1 MPAGGVARW
10 PRMDDLFTAAGLICP
25 ELKHLSSATW
35 GSHARPHEMIPTS
48 GRILIADDDPVQRRL
63 LEEAVKRFGYRAR
76 CVENGAEAVA
86 LLTGPEGSDVDLLI
100 LDLVMP
106 ELDGMGVI
114 ARLREARVAI
124 PIIVQTAHAGIDT
137 AVNAIRAGAQDFVVK
152 PVSPERLE
160 VAIRTFMRMSALE
173 GEITRIH
180 KQSSGTFTFDDIVTR
195 SEAMDRV
202 IRVGKRAAGSQI
214 PVLIEGES
222 GVGKELIARAIQG
235 TSERKARPFVT
246 VNCGA
251 IPENLVESIL
261 FGHEKGAFTGAVDKH
276 VGKFQEAH
284 GGTLFLDEV
293 GELPP
298 EIQVK
303 LLRALQEGE
312 IDPIGGRRPV
322 KVDFRLISATN
333 RRLIDLVKDGSFR
346 EDLYYRLNVFPLWL
360 PPLRDRREDVPDLVR
375 HFLARFAAEEGRPHI
390 GSVAPDA
397 VAMLQAYDW
406 PGNIRQLENA
416 VFRAVVLC
424 EGNHLTV
431 DDFPQVQSAVQQ
443 MRSGSSRPLAS
454 GAELSG
460 HQISAHVSAPVM
472 TVQAHPVGLS
482 GAPARDTA
490 GAASDPMIGTAIPLG
505 AGDAASPFGFIR
517 SLDEEGHIRSLAD
530 VEADMIRAAIEHY
543 GGRMTEV
550 ARRLSIGRSTLYRK
564 LKDYGLEATD
574 EAEAA
579 E

>member
-1 MPAGGVARW
+1 
-10 PRMDDLFTAAGLICP
+10 
-25 ELKHLSSATW
+25 
-35 GSHARPHEMIPTS
+35 MIPTS

-63 LEEAVKRFGYRAR
+63 LEEAVKRFGYRSR
-76 CVENGAEAVA
+76 TVENGAQAVEA
-86 LLTGPEGSDVDLLI
+86 LSGPDGADIDLLI

-114 ARLREARVAI
+114 ARLREMRSSI
-124 PIIVQTAHAGIDT
+124 PIIVQTAHAGIDA

-160 VAIRTFMRMSALE
+160 VAIRTFMKMKALE

-195 SEAMDRV
+195 SEAMERV
-202 IRVGKRAAGSQI
+202 IRVGSRAAHSQI

-235 TSERKARPFVT
+235 TSERRARAFVT

-251 IPENLVESIL
+251 IPEHLVESIL
-261 FGHEKGAFTGAVDKH
+261 FGHEKGAFTGAVEKH

-298 EIQVK
+298 DIQVK

-312 IDPIGGRRPV
+312 IDPIGARRPV

-333 RRLIDLVKDGSFR
+333 RRLVDLVKDGQFR

-360 PPLRDRREDVPDLVR
+360 PPLRDRREDIPDLVR
-375 HFLARFAAEEGRPHI
+375 HFLARFVAEEGRSHI
-390 GSVAPDA
+390 TTVAPDA

-424 EGNHLTV
+424 EGDHLRM
-431 DDFPQVQSAVQQ
+431 DDFPQVLASVGQDPGQPASVSSDAI
-443 MRSGSSRPLAS
+443 GSSGAGMPPRPDHLSRAARSVDS
-454 GAELSG
+454 GFPTDPG
-460 HQISAHVSAPVM
+460 PAHEV
-472 TVQAHPVGLS
+472 
-482 GAPARDTA
+482 
-490 GAASDPMIGTAIPLG
+490 GTASAFHPAIG
-505 AGDAASPFGFIR
+505 AGGDPSGRQVPFGYLR
-517 SLDEEGHIRSLAD
+517 CLDDHGHVRALDSI
-530 VEADMIRAAIEHY
+530 EADMIRTAIDHY
-543 GGRMTEV
+543 SGRMTEV

-564 LKDYGLEATD
+564 LKDYGLDATD
-574 EAEAA
+574 DADAA